1 MRVLFMGTPDFAVPS
16 LKNLV
21 EAGHDVCGVF
31 TRQDK
36 PVGRGMKLTPP
47 PVKVCALELGIPVF
61 QPQSLKTEDSIELIK
76 SLAPEV
82 IVVVAFGM
90 LLPESVLNIPPRGCI
105 NIHGSVL
112 PKYRGSAP
120 VQWTVLNGDKIG
132 GVSSMYMA
140 KALDA
145 GDVIDVLTTEV
156 GPDETSGELYDR
168 LAELGAELLISTLD
182 KIDKGEV
189 KATAQNEDEV
199 TWAPPLTKDM
209 AIIDFEKQTAA
220 QIHDLVRGMLPWP
233 VAKATIGST
242 VFKVF
247 KADAEE
253 GSGVPG
259 TVVSTDKGAIRV
271 ACREGIVAIS
281 EIQAQGGKRMGAG
294 DYLRGHKL

>member
-16 LKNLV
+16 LESLV
-21 EAGHDVCGVF
+21 RAGHEVCAVF

-47 PVKVCALELGIPVF
+47 PVKVCAMELGIPVY
-61 QPQSLKTEDSIELIK
+61 QPNSLKTEESLELVR
-76 SLAPEV
+76 SLEPEV

-90 LLPESVLNIPPRGCI
+90 LLPESILSLPEKGCI

-145 GDVIDVLTTEV
+145 GDVIDVATTEV
-156 GPDETSGELYDR
+156 GADETSGELYDR
-168 LAELGAELLISTLD
+168 LAKLGSELLIATLD
-182 KIDKGEV
+182 KINAGKV
-189 KATAQNEDEV
+189 NAVPQNEDEV

-209 AIIDFEKQTAA
+209 AVIDFEKQTAA

-259 TVVSTDKGAIRV
+259 TVVSTDKDAIRV
-271 ACREGIVAIS
+271 VCREGIIAIS

>member
-1 MRVLFMGTPDFAVPS
+1 MGTPDFAVPS
-16 LKNLV
+16 LQKLV
-21 EAGHDVCGVF
+21 SAGHDVCAVF

-47 PVKVCALELGIPVF
+47 PVKVCAAELGIPVY
-61 QPQSLKTEDSIELIK
+61 QPQSLKTEESLELVR

-90 LLPESVLNIPPRGCI
+90 LLPESILSLPPKGCI

-156 GPDETSGELYDR
+156 GEDETSGELYDR
-168 LAELGAELLISTLD
+168 LAELGSGLLITTLD
-182 KIDKGEV
+182 KINAGEAV
-189 KATAQNEDEV
+189 AVPQNEAEV

-209 AIIDFEKQTAA
+209 AVIDFENQTAQ
-220 QIHDLVRGMLPWP
+220 QIHNLVRGMLPWP

-247 KADAEE
+247 KATAEE
-253 GSGVPG
+253 GKGVPG
-259 TVVSTDKGAIRV
+259 TVISTDKGSIRV
-271 ACREGIVAIS
+271 ACREGIIAIS

>member
-16 LKNLV
+16 LQKLV
-21 EAGHDVCGVF
+21 SAGHDVCAVF

-47 PVKVCALELGIPVF
+47 PVKVCAAELGIPVY
-61 QPQSLKTEDSIELIK
+61 QPQSLKTEESLELVR

-90 LLPESVLNIPPRGCI
+90 LLPESILSLPPKGCI

-156 GPDETSGELYDR
+156 GEDETSGELYDR
-168 LAELGAELLISTLD
+168 LAELGSGLLITTLD
-182 KIDKGEV
+182 KINAGEAV
-189 KATAQNEDEV
+189 AVPQNEAEV

-209 AIIDFEKQTAA
+209 AVIDFENQTAQ
-220 QIHDLVRGMLPWP
+220 QIHNLVRGMLPWP

-247 KADAEE
+247 KATAEE
-253 GSGVPG
+253 GKGVPG
-259 TVVSTDKGAIRV
+259 TVISTDKGSIRV
-271 ACREGIVAIS
+271 ACREGIIAIS

>member
-16 LKNLV
+16 LQKLV
-21 EAGHDVCGVF
+21 SAGHEVCAVF

-47 PVKVCALELGIPVF
+47 PVKVCAAELGIPVY
-61 QPQSLKTEDSIELIK
+61 QPQSLKTEESLELVR

-90 LLPESVLNIPPRGCI
+90 LLPESILALPPKGCI

-156 GPDETSGELYDR
+156 GEDETSGELYDR
-168 LAELGAELLISTLD
+168 LAELGSGLLVTTLY
-182 KIDKGEV
+182 KINAGEV
-189 KATAQNEDEV
+189 VAVPQNEDEV
-199 TWAPPLTKDM
+199 TWAPPLNKDM
-209 AIIDFEKQTAA
+209 AVIDFEKQTAQ
-220 QIHDLVRGMLPWP
+220 QIHNLVRGMLPWP

-247 KADAEE
+247 KATAEE
-253 GSGVPG
+253 GKGVPG
-259 TVVSTDKGAIRV
+259 TVISTDKGAIRV
-271 ACREGIVAIS
+271 ACREGIIAIS